1 MARFE
6 FRKHLL
12 GAINTVTLPFVI
24 ANSVTVTKGGAVYID
39 GDGYA
44 IPCTAGSLVAGIV
57 MAITDKNGID
67 LGNTSE
73 TLDGTYTAQSGST
86 NGSYLSADDN
96 ETVLKITVHVAV
108 DPYAMYKNDADGSL
122 SQGDVL
128 QFGNLI
134 SAYQLD
140 ATDFDSPTG
149 GQFQCMALDP
159 DSESDDSMGLF
170 RIAESQ
176 LFPYAQR

>member
-1 MARFE
+1 ME
-6 FRKHLL
+6 MSCD
-12 GAINTVTLPFVI
+12 TL
-24 ANSVTVTKGGAVYID
+24 D
-39 GDGYA
+39 
-44 IPCTAGSLVAGIV
+44 
-57 MAITDKNGID
+57 
-67 LGNTSE
+67 E
-73 TLDGTYTAQSGST
+73 TLREILG
-86 NGSYLSADDN
+86 
-96 ETVLKITVHVAV
+96 EVLILEPV
-108 DPYAMYKNDADGSL
+108 
-122 SQGDVL
+122 
-128 QFGNLI
+128 I